1 MLVVDMVM
9 VVVMMVIV
17 RMRVS
22 GPMRVHDSRV
32 RGGMV
37 VMMMPRTVMIMR
49 VMVVTGMQRS
59 GVGQDRRKPRPG
71 SAVR

>member
-1 MLVVDMVM
+1 MLVVDMIMVM
-9 VVVMMVIV
+9 IMVVIV
-17 RMRVS
+17 RLRMRV
-22 GPMRVHDSRV
+22 RDSRV
-32 RGGMV
+32 RGGMA
-37 VMMMPRTVMIMR
+37 VMMMPRTVMIVR